1 MTDDDEK
8 RARSVGGMPHDD
20 EDMPSDDEQE
30 ILDEVNDEV
39 DGNIKISKDVR
50 GYDDANEDQH
60 GDESHEEGS
69 HANQEDHMVNEDVS
83 RQSQGGD

>member
-1 MTDDDEK
+1 MTDDDDK
-8 RARSVGGMPHDD
+8 RARSVGGMIHDD